1 MNDNFHLFEMK
12 NNSICL
18 DGKKINGIRAYK
30 LEQKEGDSLAEL
42 SLEMDVRIFDDRY
55 PSHIK
60 PRGRKECMKLKHGKK
75 DSLIKRLRQF

>member
-1 MNDNFHLFEMK
+1 MK

-30 LEQKEGDSLAEL
+30 LEQKEGDILAEL

-60 PRGRKECMKLKHGKK
+60 PRGTKKCRKFKHGKK